1 VADYYETTENNFIVS
16 HLKFVTQ
23 ILGKIRKYSIKTDT
37 LLSKTHI

>member
-1 VADYYETTENNFIVS
+1 VEDDYEIPQNNFIGS

-23 ILGKIRKYSIKTDT
+23 NLGEIRKYSIKTDT